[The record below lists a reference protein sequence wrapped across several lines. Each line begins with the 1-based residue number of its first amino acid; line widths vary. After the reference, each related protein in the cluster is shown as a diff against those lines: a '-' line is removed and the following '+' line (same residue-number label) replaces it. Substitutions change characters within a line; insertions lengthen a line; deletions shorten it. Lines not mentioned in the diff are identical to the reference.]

1 MRQITQNAYFR
12 IYICGLSLEKTAELC
27 FKSVKTV
34 EGWDRGRKIPP
45 ICKRLM
51 KLYCNKDL
59 DPICDDWHGWKIN
72 QGELITPNGWSL
84 TPEKIVMGNALIEI
98 GAENDKKT
106 RQELLKIARL
116 LKKIP
121 QNGNNSPLIT

>member
-12 IYICGLSLEKTAELC
+12 IYICGLSVKKTAELC
-27 FKSVKTV
+27 LKSVKTV
-34 EGWDRGRKIPP
+34 EGWDRGRTIPP

-59 DPICDDWHGWKIN
+59 DPTCDDWNGWKIN
-72 QGELITPNGWSL
+72 KGELITPNGWVL
-84 TPEKIVMGNALIEI
+84 TPDRIVMGNALVEI

-106 RQELLKIARL
+106 RHEILKIARM
-116 LKKIP
+116 LKKLP
-121 QNGNNSPLIT
+121 ESRASEPPPR